1 MTDTEPVTPHQVKAA
16 RTLLGW
22 NRVLLAAR
30 SETSVSS
37 VAIFEEFGRVVTT
50 FGRTG
55 CGNPLTAI
63 RTALEQAGVEFT
75 NRDTPG
81 VKLRKPG
88 Q

>member
-1 MTDTEPVTPHQVKAA
+1 MTPNQVKAA
-16 RTLLGW
+16 RTLLDW

-37 VAIFEEFGRVVTT
+37 VAIFEDFGRVVTT

-55 CGNPLTAI
+55 RGNPLAAI

-75 NRDTPG
+75 NRDAPG

-88 Q
+88 L

>member
-1 MTDTEPVTPHQVKAA
+1 VTPHQMKAA

-30 SETSVSS
+30 SEISVSS

-55 CGNPLTAI
+55 RGNPLAAI

-75 NRDTPG
+75 NGDAPNVR
-81 VKLRKPG
+81 LRKLDL
-88 Q
+88 